1 MADQSGAMGKKQ
13 NTNFS
18 ASAGLRKRA
27 HALIPGGSHTYAKGD
42 DQYPILSPSHVTHG
56 LGCRVW
62 DADGN
67 SYIEYGMGNRAVTL
81 GHAYEPVLAAA
92 RAELDRGVCFS
103 RPSTIEIDAAETFL
117 SIVDNAEMVKFSK
130 DGSDATSGAVKIARA
145 YTDRDLIAICGDH
158 PFFSVDDWFI
168 GATAMH
174 GGIPQAT
181 RDLTVKFSY
190 NNIESVK
197 ALLAKYPK
205 QIAGFIL
212 EPSRIDP
219 PKDNFLQELQKL
231 VKADGG
237 LLILDEMIT
246 GFRWHLQGGQ
256 RLYGVDPDLSTW
268 GKAIANGF
276 SVSALAGKREY
287 MRLGD
292 LEQTDRPRVFL
303 LSTTHGGETHGLAA
317 AIATMSIY
325 RNAPVIEHLQ
335 RVGQRLRAGLTE
347 VIRNHGLQR
356 QITVMG
362 DNSNLLFSS
371 LDGEGRPSQAFRTLL
386 LQETIKRG
394 VIMPSLV
401 VSYSHQN
408 ADIDETIEAV
418 DGALAIYA
426 RALSDGVEK
435 YLVGRPSTPVYRTWN
450 EKR

>member
-1 MADQSGAMGKKQ
+1 MPDQGASMGKHI
-13 NTNFS
+13 TNFEQS
-18 ASAGLRKRA
+18 TALRARA
-27 HALIPGGSHTYAKGD
+27 HALIPGGAHTYAKGD
-42 DQYPILSPSHVTHG
+42 DQYPVLSPSHIVRG
-56 LGCRVW
+56 QGCRSW

-67 SYIEYGMGNRAVTL
+67 CYIEYGMGNRAVTL
-81 GHAYEPVLAAA
+81 GHAYEPVLAAV
-92 RAELDRGVCFS
+92 RAELEKGVCFS
-103 RPSTIEIDAAETFL
+103 RPATIEIEAAEKFL
-117 SIVDNAEMVKFSK
+117 SVIDNAEMVKFSK

-145 YTDRDLIAICGDH
+145 YTGRDLIAICGDH

-190 NNIESVK
+190 NDIASVK
-197 ALLAKYPK
+197 ALLAKHPG

-219 PKDNFLQELQKL
+219 PKDNFLQDLQKL

-256 RLYGVDPDLSTW
+256 RKFGVDPDLSTW
-268 GKAIANGF
+268 GKAMANGF

-303 LSTTHGGETHGLAA
+303 LSTTHGGETHALAA
-317 AIATMSIY
+317 AIATMDIY
-325 RNAPVIEHLQ
+325 QREPVIEHLQ
-335 RVGQRLRAGLTE
+335 RVGERLRTGLTE
-347 VIRNHGLQR
+347 VIRNHGLER
-356 QITVMG
+356 QIAIMG

-371 LDGEGRPSQAFRTLL
+371 LDGEGKPSQAFRTLL

-401 VSYSHQN
+401 VSYSHQD
-408 ADIDETIEAV
+408 ADIEETINAI
-418 DGALAIYA
+418 DGALTVYA
-426 RALSDGVEK
+426 RALNDGVDK